1 MGKLLK
7 RILIPVGIVVVLVG
21 GAYFLLSSGNTVP
34 ATDGTL
40 TINSDEIQKRLIH
53 GMADTKKNGQI
64 SLSLTEEDLNK
75 ALNGVLAALPSDA
88 KGKIKGAHV
97 DITDSSYDFA
107 VDIEVPMFKT
117 EIVLVTDLVD
127 NINTDDPLQGSYEF
141 DIKEA
146 KVGRLGHLETIAFSI
161 LGGFLNND
169 SISSSFSSSGIHVTP
184 DLSGRKILYTKANLL
199 ADLKTMLSSGDSDSS
214 LAVGFL
220 NQTVESNLLKAS
232 FHETDSL
239 KVVADL
245 TSMKTNADY
254 CEEGKASTLDIP
266 AFRDKVASL
275 MNAGIFDISKSNAAT
290 MMNYLLKG
298 YASLSDSEKT
308 FISPLDLSSV
318 GITNNETYKGA
329 RPSES
334 ETVKKALGEGFL
346 SVASEIAA
354 HPSQD
359 KINLFRL
366 GEDTISGTLLES
378 NVFGTSSVLYT
389 KEEDNTY
396 TLATI
401 SLTNAY
407 TEILSEKMA
416 VNLELSVNGYPVTLV
431 LVMKANDLDNLKVTF
446 QVQDIYGGSILAK
459 EELKSSVFELLASSL
474 DGSNGMSFD
483 KDKGELSIDMT
494 SYYSAI
500 PGLSTVAKA
509 DHFHLSSNGDKL
521 VDDGYLQVYYSL
533 S

>member
-169 SISSSFSSSGIHVTP
+169 SISSSFASSGIHVTP

-396 TLATI
+396 TLATTI
-401 SLTNAY
+401 PYECLYGDPVGEDGRQSGAFRQR
-407 TEILSEKMA
+407 LSH
-416 VNLELSVNGYPVTLV
+416 NLG
-431 LVMKANDLDNLKVTF
+431 
-446 QVQDIYGGSILAK
+446 
-459 EELKSSVFELLASSL
+459 
-474 DGSNGMSFD
+474 
-483 KDKGELSIDMT
+483 
-494 SYYSAI
+494 
-500 PGLSTVAKA
+500 PGHEGKRPGQPES
-509 DHFHLSSNGDKL
+509 HLPGP
-521 VDDGYLQVYYSL
+521 GYLRRKYPSQGGAEEFRLRASCFFSRRFQWNEFRQGQRGVIHRYDFLLLRHPRSFHGCQSRSL
-533 S
+533 PPILERRQASG